1 MSYDRERER
10 GISIN
15 IDRYIQAL
23 SMEEASDLIDY
34 IDEDAIYS
42 REAITISEEKLKQ
55 IKPKLLKAA
64 HEVYAQV
71 KRAHETHVYP
81 LIMKKV
87 MKNQKYASAKERLK
101 KDQALKEMKK
111 CFEWYP
117 ESKFIKGYV
126 EEIFKTKSTKQAR
139 QGCEILSID
148 MGRIRELIGEN
159 IFHSVATTILNLPD
173 ILFHAIAIILENTR
187 CPIVEAISHIIH
199 IVNPSFWI
207 SSVKTL
213 PQALVVAP
221 LRVAGTISHSYHT
234 GTNVTR
240 QVNYSAWT
248 NPNKWF
254 GFGWKVDAGHVVSR
268 LTYNAVVNDYV
279 LVVYPKFKIKK

>member
-87 MKNQKYASAKERLK
+87 MKNQKYASAKER
-101 KDQALKEMKK
+101 
-111 CFEWYP
+111 
-117 ESKFIKGYV
+117 
-126 EEIFKTKSTKQAR
+126 
-139 QGCEILSID
+139 
-148 MGRIRELIGEN
+148 
-159 IFHSVATTILNLPD
+159 
-173 ILFHAIAIILENTR
+173 
-187 CPIVEAISHIIH
+187 
-199 IVNPSFWI
+199 
-207 SSVKTL
+207 
-213 PQALVVAP
+213 
-221 LRVAGTISHSYHT
+221 
-234 GTNVTR
+234 
-240 QVNYSAWT
+240 
-248 NPNKWF
+248 
-254 GFGWKVDAGHVVSR
+254 
-268 LTYNAVVNDYV
+268 
-279 LVVYPKFKIKK
+279 